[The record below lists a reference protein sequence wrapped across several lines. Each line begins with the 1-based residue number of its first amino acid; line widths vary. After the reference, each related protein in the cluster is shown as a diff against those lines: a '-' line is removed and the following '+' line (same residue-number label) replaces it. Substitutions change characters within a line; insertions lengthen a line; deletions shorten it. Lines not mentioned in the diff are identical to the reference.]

1 MADAS
6 APMVATLTGGDLGA
20 AQPHDGVLLDAEL
33 SVSRQAAAPG
43 LPQRNKHQPRPVE
56 PSSQPPQRQQPLQQQ
71 AQYVRHPPPPPPPPH
86 HHHHHHQQDQNQ
98 EQEQQ
103 EAQQQE
109 EQPQVL
115 RVLDLYSGIGGMH
128 HALLR
133 LLERR
138 QTLGA
143 GAGAG
148 GGPAGVQQGR
158 QAGEGPQARQGAAP
172 AGKHVQAAG
181 LGLQVTAVDINT
193 MANRV
198 YAAELGVQPR
208 TLDLQRVT
216 AAQLDELAADLWLLT
231 PPCQPYTTTSN
242 ARRRDT
248 ADPRAASLLHLLS
261 GAVLGSM
268 TRPPSRLLLENVPG
282 FVGSGSHGALRGS
295 LTAAGYELQEFV
307 VSPHQ
312 LGVPYSRPR
321 YFALAVRRPLRFPR
335 SYDCSSGPVEHPPAL
350 AAPPPPLPAANSPP
364 SRCTASAATTT
375 AAATAASDTA
385 TPAAAGA
392 DAATCLSASPVSE
405 VTFTATQWPGV
416 YDAGRAVAP
425 APVEA
430 SPEPSASPVDANAA
444 ASNSETAATARP
456 MPRPPALARYL
467 TSAAPGSC
475 VGQDEPR
482 AGGGG
487 GGGDGTDPWVSYA
500 VPAAQ
505 LARFWR
511 VLDVVTPSSTYCN
524 CFTKHYADNLLGA
537 GSVLASED
545 FAARFCARDSRGRL
559 HFAAPP
565 PLPASGLP
573 QQQQPQAQ
581 PQAAL
586 PTQPSP
592 VSPTGVGRCA
602 NGADVDAGAA
612 AVSDRIPVADAGLPP
627 AVSAA
632 ATTPVSTGSTDISA
646 SREGS
651 DGGAPAE
658 ESVLENGGSC
668 SGAVPVVW
676 RQRPRG
682 GGGGGG
688 GRRGG
693 LGQRGIAGD
702 GGDTSTGT
710 PGRNG
715 PSAAAAAAVPV
726 PTTATYAWPE
736 QPQQQQPGQQ
746 GAERRQD
753 PAADLPGQLAASKRQ
768 DDNAAET
775 GAEAV
780 AEAVVLGLRFFSP
793 AEVAAIHGLPAGWA
807 ARAGGA
813 GVHPRQQYGLL
824 GNGLSTDVAAY
835 LLAYLFEAQP

>member
-6 APMVATLTGGDLGA
+6 APMVATLAGGDLGA
-20 AQPHDGVLLDAEL
+20 AQPHDGVILDAVL

-86 HHHHHHQQDQNQ
+86 HHQQQQQQDQQQ

-103 EAQQQE
+103 EAQQEE
-109 EQPQVL
+109 EQLQVL

-138 QTLGA
+138 RPLGA

-148 GGPAGVQQGR
+148 GGGGLAGVQQGR
-158 QAGEGPQARQGAAP
+158 QAGEGPRRGQGAAP
-172 AGKHVQAAG
+172 RGKHVQAAG
-181 LGLQVTAVDINT
+181 VGLQVTAVDINT

-216 AAQLDELAADLWLLT
+216 ATQLDELAADLWLLT

-295 LTAAGYELQEFV
+295 LAAAGYELQEFV

-364 SRCTASAATTT
+364 SPRCTAPTATTT

-385 TPAAAGA
+385 TAAAAAGTE
-392 DAATCLSASPVSE
+392 AATCRSAPPVSE
-405 VTFTATQWPGV
+405 DASSVTQWPGV

-430 SPEPSASPVDANAA
+430 SPGPSASPVDANAA
-444 ASNSETAATARP
+444 VSNSETAAAARL
-456 MPRPPALARYL
+456 MSRPPALARYL
-467 TSAAPGSC
+467 TSTAPGSC

-482 AGGGG
+482 GGGG

-565 PLPASGLP
+565 PLPASALLP
-573 QQQQPQAQ
+573 RQPRPQPQAS
-581 PQAAL
+581 

-592 VSPTGVGRCA
+592 VSPAGVGRCA
-602 NGADVDAGAA
+602 DAGAA
-612 AVSDRIPVADAGLPP
+612 AAASDGPPVEDAGLPP

-632 ATTPVSTGSTDISA
+632 AATPVSTGSTDTSA

-651 DGGAPAE
+651 DGGALSE

-668 SGAVPVVW
+668 CGAVPVVW
-676 RQRPRG
+676 RRRPRG
-682 GGGGGG
+682 GGGGVGGG

-693 LGQRGIAGD
+693 LGQRGITGD
-702 GGDTSTGT
+702 GGGTSTGT

-715 PSAAAAAAVPV
+715 PSAAAAAAEAAPV
-726 PTTATYAWPE
+726 PTTATYARPE
-736 QPQQQQPGQQ
+736 QQPGQQ

-753 PAADLPGQLAASKRQ
+753 PAADRPGQLAASKRQ

-775 GAEAV
+775 GAEAE

-793 AEVAAIHGLPAGWA
+793 SEVAAIHGLPAGWA
-807 ARAGGA
+807 ARAGGV

-835 LLAYLFEAQP
+835 LLTYLFEAQP